1 MVRLLDENE
10 IFDVEFKTLDNEIE
24 SCPPAN
30 RTLAWVRINIV
41 EMKDTSRLQVQVGQ
55 FLEISS
61 RMGHPMGFEQEG
73 VKTALLDPKSRV
85 FSYHGKENKS
95 VPLN

>member
-1 MVRLLDENE
+1 
-10 IFDVEFKTLDNEIE
+10 
-24 SCPPAN
+24 
-30 RTLAWVRINIV
+30 
-41 EMKDTSRLQVQVGQ
+41 MKDTSRLQVQVGQ

-85 FSYHGKENKS
+85 FSYHGKENKCPNELDLLFNN
-95 VPLN
+95 VNVI